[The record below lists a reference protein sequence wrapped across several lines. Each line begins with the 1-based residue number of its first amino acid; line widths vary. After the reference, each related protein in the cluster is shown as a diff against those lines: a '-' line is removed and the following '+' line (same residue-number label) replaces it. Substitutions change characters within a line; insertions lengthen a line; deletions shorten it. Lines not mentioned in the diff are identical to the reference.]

1 MRIKWLLILIVL
13 ISSCTRKVYVENTK
27 IEKDTVYLAKWHI
40 DSILNSDTIT
50 IREKGDSVFI
60 DKVRWRW
67 RIKES
72 RDTVYQWQS
81 QYVEKPVPYEVVK
94 EVNVVTWWQ
103 KWLMGWGVISMLFML
118 IIFAKRLFLKKY
130 VVEHKNFT

>member
-1 MRIKWLLILIVL
+1 MIKKYVFILVLLMTLSL
-13 ISSCTRKVYVENTK
+13 SCTRRIYIPTESQVLKTDTLYLSKVRV
-27 IEKDTVYLAKWHI
+27 

-50 IREKGDSVFI
+50 IREKGDSIFI

-72 RDTVYQWQS
+72 RDTIYQWQS

-94 EVNVVTWWQ
+94 EVNVITWWQ
-103 KWLMGWGVISMLFML
+103 KWLMGWGVLSFTFLL
-118 IIFAKRLFLKKY
+118 IWRIFKMR
-130 VVEHKNFT
+130 